1 VTGALW
7 PGAVVGVPAGLK
19 LDSTSP
25 RIADAA
31 TRLTDARYGA
41 LGVLGQG
48 RHPSNFV
55 HIGSFSIGPAP
66 SRWHTVDL
74 TGYRCRPSDP
84 ATGSRSE
91 SCSGSASLCGNWEAE
106 HTQNL
111 TFGRGT
117 DHRRYLA

>member
-1 VTGALW
+1 MRCKNGSSRSRAVVTGALW

-25 RIADAA
+25 RSADAA

-48 RHPSNFV
+48 RHLSNFV

-66 SRWHTVDL
+66 GRWHTVDL

-84 ATGSRSE
+84 ATGSRSDIVVVI
-91 SCSGSASLCGNWEAE
+91 GK
-106 HTQNL
+106 QNL
-111 TFGRGT
+111 PRT
-117 DHRRYLA
+117 